1 MLTLNILPSEVKQ
14 EIKFKYVFNS
24 TKLILYIFTFAVTVY
39 SLVLYGCYFYLQG
52 YYKDISQQTTIAT
65 KNTDNY
71 SKQVKDINKQ
81 ISYIEGIEKETV
93 YWSFLMKDL
102 FNNLPGD
109 IKLTKVDYN
118 KKNNS
123 LSLAGVAGTRDGLIS
138 MRKYFENNRNLSLT
152 SFPVQS
158 LVQKEKINFDIILN
172 ISSYSPEAK

>member
-24 TKLILYIFTFAVTVY
+24 TKLILYIFTFAVAVY
-39 SLVLYGCYFYLQG
+39 SLALYGCYFYLQG

-81 ISYIEGIEKETV
+81 ISYIEGIEKETI
-93 YWSFLMKDL
+93 YWSLLIKDL

-109 IKLTKVDYN
+109 IRLTKVDYN

-123 LSLAGVAGTRDGLIS
+123 LALAGVAKTRDGLIS
-138 MRKYFENNRNLSLT
+138 MRKYFENNKNLSLT

-158 LVQKEKINFDIILN
+158 LVQKENINFDIVLN
-172 ISSYSPEAK
+172 INSYSPETN